1 MAKTTRSARSA
12 EMARL
17 GARVGG
23 AAAVNRARWIFAS
36 AERKTTLNEELE
48 LRTAEDVAQT
58 LGNMKGVM
66 MKLGQIA
73 SFVDDGLPEPVREAL
88 GQLQADA
95 PPMSADLT
103 ASVIAQELGSA
114 PESVFAEWDPQPIAA
129 ASIGQVHRAIT
140 RDGIAVAVKVQ
151 YPGIEAAMRAD
162 LDAFDATMMPAPV
175 LYKNFNPKPFVDEI
189 RTRMT
194 EELDYGTEAEN

>member
-73 SFVDDGLPEPVREAL
+73 SFVDDGLPEPVRVAL

-95 PPMSADLT
+95 PPMSVELT
-103 ASVIAQELGSA
+103 TGVIERELGA
-114 PESVFAEWDPQPIAA
+114 PPEKVFAEWDPVPIAA

-140 RDGIAVAVKVQ
+140 HDGLAVAVKVQ
-151 YPGIEAAMRAD
+151 YPGIESAMRAD
-162 LDAFDATMMPAPV
+162 LDAFDASMMPAPI
-175 LYKNFNPKPFVDEI
+175 LYKNFDPRPFVDEI
-189 RTRMT
+189 RT
-194 EELDYGTEAEN
+194 